1 MILSGN
7 DTVVGQP
14 RNQNGTNNCF
24 QCWNSLVFE
33 KGLPELTCIHTYMCV
48 CIYTYMSF
56 SL

>member
-7 DTVVGQP
+7 DTAVGRP
-14 RNQNGTNNCF
+14 YNQNGTNNCF

-33 KGLPELTCIHTYMCV
+33 KVLPELTCIHIYMCM
-48 CIYTYMSF
+48 CIHTYMSF